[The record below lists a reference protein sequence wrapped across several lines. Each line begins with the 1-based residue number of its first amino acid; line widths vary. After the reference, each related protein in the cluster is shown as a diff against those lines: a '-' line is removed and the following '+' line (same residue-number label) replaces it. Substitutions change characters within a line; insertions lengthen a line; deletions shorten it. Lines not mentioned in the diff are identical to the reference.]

1 MKFERQTRHV
11 VYCADQD
18 IYRVSWDPV
27 HTDRTLKDPER
38 HLVGVATALAF
49 WDLVDRHDHCLGCAR
64 TVKAAWDAGDR
75 YLLDTDA
82 ARQAAEL
89 VSDLAVTKPA
99 DEDICSALTDLMN
112 AIAPVRLSQLRMED
126 FEVLPVCTR
135 ALESCLKVE
144 GYGSWTAQ
152 ARKRRFLYALRQIER
167 TPLIYT
173 LMSLYFN
180 IGPTP
185 LLTTRQRQELLSL
198 PRGEGLEGAT
208 LYFDNCLR
216 AITAYRF
223 S

>member
-1 MKFERQTRHV
+1 MKFEKQTRHV
-11 VYCADQD
+11 VYSVVQD

-27 HTDRTLKDPER
+27 HANRTFKDPGK
-38 HLVGVATALAF
+38 HLVGIAAALAF
-49 WDLVDRHDHCLGCAR
+49 WDMVDRHDHCLGCAR

-89 VSDLAVTKPA
+89 VSDLSVTKPA
-99 DEDICSALTDLMN
+99 DEDICSALTDLLN

-135 ALESCLKVE
+135 ALASCLE
-144 GYGSWTAQ
+144 HAESSWTPQ
-152 ARKRRFLYALRQIER
+152 ARKRRFLYALKQAER

-180 IGPTP
+180 HGSTP
-185 LLTTRQRQELLSL
+185 LLTTRQRQELLAL
-198 PRGEGLEGAT
+198 PRGEGLEGGT

-223 S
+223 A

>member
-1 MKFERQTRHV
+1 MKFEKQTRHV

-27 HTDRTLKDPER
+27 HANRTFKDPGK
-38 HLVGVATALAF
+38 HLVGVAAALAF
-49 WDLVDRHDHCLGCAR
+49 WDMVDRHDHCLGCAR

-89 VSDLAVTKPA
+89 VSDLSVTKPA
-99 DEDICSALTDLMN
+99 DEDICSALTDLLN

-126 FEVLPVCTR
+126 FEVLPVCTQ
-135 ALESCLKVE
+135 ALASCLE
-144 GYGSWTAQ
+144 HAESSWTRQ
-152 ARKRRFLYALRQIER
+152 ARKRRFLYALKQSER

-180 IGPTP
+180 HGSTP
-185 LLTTRQRQELLSL
+185 LLTTRQRQELLAL
-198 PRGEGLEGAT
+198 PRGEGLEGGT

-223 S
+223 T